1 MMDPKLKIEIL
12 DKIITLVMAS
22 LGLVAALAWNEAIQ
36 QIFKDIFGQASSTW
50 AMVLYALIITVI
62 VVLLTLKLTR
72 MLDVAKQKLSS
83 NDKKNNN

>member
-1 MMDPKLKIEIL
+1 MDPKLKIEIL